1 VASDSV
7 GGARC
12 WYQEADLSFEVDRTV
27 EVGDLELMSGRARA
41 RSGSVNWLDPVIGAR
56 IRYSPAAGHEFSAQ

>member
-1 VASDSV
+1 MASDSV

-41 RSGSVNWLDPVIGAR
+41 RSGSVNWLDPVIR
-56 IRYSPAAGHEFSAQ
+56 